1 MNRFLRWASVVLLS
15 SGMFACGGGGGGGD
29 FSVVGAIGNIR
40 ITANIS
46 EVETNVTGA
55 TPDPTAPY
63 CATITIRVTDNDGK
77 FLGGT
82 ADVAIESGTASGLL
96 YTLLADDTNDDG
108 SPKAYSSLD
117 VTHSGVATLYFC
129 ATSKP
134 GKTVVRVIQIDQT
147 TGKSETAKTTFTVG
161 GGDGGGNGE
170 DGKISSLVFSGAFT
184 DAVVRGIYSFGTDQ
198 DTPLLNGT
206 YSRLITVLATNR
218 NGNPVPPGS
227 RVNFWVV
234 DSPLTGFPETV
245 GSFKVAGSNGD
256 PQEGGFD
263 FSAPGGLFLTLGV
276 IPGDRLVLDDLAQT
290 GIRVVDTITNNSML
304 TIDPSG
310 LAFASSTDEGPTIPY
325 VVGQARYAT
334 ILGTAFTDSLGI
346 ANTWLTYP
354 ATRIGQT
361 AVLVACAED
370 NTVCST
376 LNTCNDSGTDCGP
389 VYLGVSSSVG
399 NGTITLSATELPPN
413 TDSSVQ
419 VCTRDAGNVPA
430 ATVVDYTAIY
440 SGSSTMVTIDGSGSK
455 TGSFVTGADGCKTIA
470 IEAAGQIGGSQPIP
484 VNFTSTILNAT
495 ASLTIKSPGAGTLLC
510 SFSSCELNSSCDVNV
525 RLIDDFGNEVPST
538 FVNTA
543 VSVTDFDSTCNTP
556 GSEQVNVFP
565 TGSIT
570 PASQATDANGEAAFV
585 LTTTGGPRDSV
596 SATFTAI
603 GGSSCQVNVVSQEG
617 FNCPNL

>member
-1 MNRFLRWASVVLLS
+1 MNRFLRWASVVFLS
-15 SGMFACGGGGGGGD
+15 LGIFACGGGGSGD
-29 FSVVGAIGNIR
+29 FNVVGAIGDIR

-46 EVETNVTGA
+46 EIQTNVTGA
-55 TPDPTAPY
+55 APDPSAPY
-63 CATITIRVTDNDGK
+63 CATITIRVTDKDGR

-82 ADVAIESGTASGLL
+82 ANVAIESGTASGLL
-96 YTLLADDTNDDG
+96 YTLLNEDIDDSTGLDTAFVN
-108 SPKAYSSLD
+108 LD

-129 ATSKP
+129 ATATP

-147 TGKSETAKTTFTVG
+147 TGNTQTAKTTFTVA
-161 GGDGGGNGE
+161 GDGGGSGE

-227 RVNFWVV
+227 RVNFFVV

-245 GSFKVAGSNGD
+245 GSFRVAGSNGD

-263 FSAPGGLFLTLGV
+263 FSAPGGLFQTLGV
-276 IPGDRLVLDDLAQT
+276 IPGDRLVLDDSAQT

-310 LAFASSTDEGPTIPY
+310 QAFASSTDAGPTIPY
-325 VVGQARYAT
+325 IIGQASYAT
-334 ILGTAFTDSLGI
+334 ILGSAFTDQLGI

-361 AVLVACAED
+361 AILVACAED
-370 NTVCST
+370 NTVCTT
-376 LNTCNDSGTDCGP
+376 LNTCNDSGMDCGP
-389 VYLGVSSSVG
+389 VYLGVSSSTG

-413 TDSSVQ
+413 TNSSVQ

-440 SGSSTMVTIDGSGSK
+440 SGSSTSVTIDGSSSK

-470 IEAAGQIGGSQPIP
+470 INASGQIGGSQPIP
-484 VNFTSTILNAT
+484 INFTSTILNAS

-510 SFSSCELNSSCDVNV
+510 SFSSCELNSSCDVDV
-525 RLIDDFGNEVPST
+525 SLIDDFGNVVPNT

-543 VSVTDFDSTCNTP
+543 VTVTDFDSTCNTP
-556 GSEQVNVFP
+556 GSEQENVFP

-570 PASQATDANGEAAFV
+570 PASQPTDTNGQAAFV